1 MHPEIAPQTS
11 TPYRNTVHRHRST
24 CTHNTRERVHTH
36 LNRQKHRY
44 TYTPSTWT
52 HPHRPSTHTDTP
64 LNIYILIGF
73 PGLAKSVRRG
83 WKDPPRQVLWL
94 FAAQVPTY
102 LLRAGLLQ
110 QPLGLVPPC
119 SPSTSPLPPCPSFAS
134 SMELDLPWMTTGLHI
149 PWSVNKK
156 K

>member
-1 MHPEIAPQTS
+1 M
-11 TPYRNTVHRHRST
+11 
-24 CTHNTRERVHTH
+24 HTH

-134 SMELDLPWMTTGLHI
+134 SMELDLPWMATGQI
-149 PWSVNKK
+149 RTPSENPFRTVSVSMAHKK
-156 K
+156 EVISNQFFTDS